1 MSKIQVGIIGATGY
15 VGAEL
20 VRGLSVH
27 PQAQIT
33 ALTSR
38 SFSGKKF
45 SDVYPAFS
53 GICDLELTDLSPAQV
68 AAKCDLVITAL
79 PHGVS
84 SVTVPQLLES
94 GVRVIDHSGDFRY
107 RTLPPYTESYG
118 LEHPCPELLSE
129 AVYGIP
135 ELYRKQ
141 LAGARLTANP
151 GCYPTCSILALAPF
165 LRHGLIRTEGII
177 IDALSAVSGAG
188 RKADLPFSFCE
199 LDESIKPYSVIDHRH
214 TTEIEQ
220 ECSILAGEDIHVTFT
235 PHLIPVKR
243 GMLATIYA
251 EPAAIDGSS
260 SLSALRDALES
271 DYANEPFVR
280 VKKGS
285 TLPST
290 GYVAGT
296 NYIDIAVDYDSK
308 TGRIKIFSALDNLGK
323 GAALQAI
330 QAMNVMFGLP
340 ETTSL
345 LNMTSGL

>member
-1 MSKIQVGIIGATGY
+1 MNKIKVGIIGATGY

-33 ALTSR
+33 VLSSR
-38 SFSGKKF
+38 SFAGKKF
-45 SDVYPAFS
+45 SDVYPSFY
-53 GICDLELTDLSPAQV
+53 GICDLVLTDLSPDQV
-68 AAKCDLVITAL
+68 AGQCDLVITAL

-84 SVTVPQLLES
+84 SATVPKLLNA

-107 RTLPPYTESYG
+107 RTLAPYTESYG
-118 LEHPCPELLSE
+118 LQHPCPELLPE

-141 LAGARLTANP
+141 LTGARLTANP
-151 GCYPTCSILALAPF
+151 GCYPTCSVLALAPF
-165 LRHGLIRTEGII
+165 LRHGLIKTDGII

-199 LDESIKPYSVIDHRH
+199 LDESFKAYSIVNHRH

-220 ECSILAGEDIHVTFT
+220 ECSILAGKDITVTFT

-251 EPAAIDGSS
+251 EPSASDGSCS
-260 SLSALRDALES
+260 AEALREALEN
-271 DYANEPFVR
+271 DYENEPFVR
-280 VKKGS
+280 VKKGNA
-285 TLPST
+285 LPST
-290 GYVAGT
+290 GNVAGT
-296 NYIDIAVDYDSK
+296 NYIDIAVDYDSR
-308 TGRIKIFSALDNLGK
+308 TGRIKIISALDNLGK

-330 QAMNVMFGLP
+330 QAMNAMFGLP
-340 ETTSL
+340 ETTGL
-345 LNMTSGL
+345 QNMTNGL

>member
-1 MSKIQVGIIGATGY
+1 MSKIKVGIIGATGY

-20 VRGLSVH
+20 VRGLAVH
-27 PQAQIT
+27 PQAQI
-33 ALTSR
+33 AVLTSR
-38 SFSGKKF
+38 SFAGKKF
-45 SDVYPAFS
+45 SDVYPAFGS
-53 GICDLELTDLSPAQV
+53 ICDLELTDPDPEQTAE
-68 AAKCDLVITAL
+68 KCDLVITAL

-84 SVTVPQLLES
+84 SVTVPKLLKA

-107 RTLPPYTESYG
+107 RTLAPYTESYG
-118 LEHPCPELLSE
+118 LEHPCPELLAE

-135 ELYRKQ
+135 ELYRDR
-141 LAGARLTANP
+141 LTEARLTANP
-151 GCYPTCSILALAPF
+151 GCYPTCSVLALAPF
-165 LRHGLIRTEGII
+165 LRHGLIKTDGII

-199 LDESIKPYSVIDHRH
+199 LDESFKPYSILNHRH

-220 ECSILAGEDIHVTFT
+220 ECSMIAGKDLKVTFT

-251 EPAAIDGSS
+251 EPSASDGSCGAN
-260 SLSALRDALES
+260 ALREALEN

-285 TLPST
+285 ALPGT
-290 GYVAGT
+290 GAVTGT
-296 NYIDIAVDYDSK
+296 NFIDIAVDYDSR
-308 TGRIKIFSALDNLGK
+308 TGRIKILSALDNLGK

-330 QAMNVMFGLP
+330 QAMNAMFGLS
-340 ETTSL
+340 ETTGL
-345 LNMTSGL
+345 QNMTSGL

>member
-1 MSKIQVGIIGATGY
+1 MSKIKVGIIGATGY

-20 VRGLSVH
+20 VRGLAVH
-27 PQAQIT
+27 PQALIT
-33 ALTSR
+33 VLTSR
-38 SFSGKKF
+38 SFAGKKF
-45 SDVYPAFS
+45 SDVYPAFD
-53 GICDLELTDLSPAQV
+53 GICDLTLTDAAPAQV
-68 AAKCDLVITAL
+68 AEQCDLVITAL

-84 SVTVPQLLES
+84 SVTVPMLLNA

-107 RTLPPYTESYG
+107 RTLSSYTESYK

-141 LAGARLTANP
+141 LIGAKLTANP

-165 LRHGLIRTEGII
+165 LRHSLIKADGII

-199 LDESIKPYSVIDHRH
+199 LDESFKPYSVINHRH

-220 ECSILAGEDIHVTFT
+220 ECSILAGKDIKVTFT

-251 EPAAIDGSS
+251 EPAASDGSC
-260 SLSALRDALES
+260 SLSALREALES

-280 VKKGS
+280 LKNGS
-285 TLPST
+285 ALPST
-290 GYVAGT
+290 GAVVGT
-296 NYIDIAVDYDSK
+296 NYIDISVDHDPR
-308 TGRIKIFSALDNLGK
+308 TGRIKIMSAVDNLGK

-330 QAMNVMFGLP
+330 QAMNSMFGLP
-340 ETTSL
+340 ETTGL
-345 LNMTSGL
+345 QNMTSGL